1 MLGRKDY
8 TPDELDH
15 ARSTI
20 RVQLDAY
27 KKLGALATATDPVA
41 EAALQ
46 EFEPIFF
53 NNLTLVLDRFFV
65 DRLRLVT
72 GKDTNPLNEVEM
84 MCDSLMNNDGMLRG
98 NSVIAYLADLS
109 VLRIKLGE
117 RIRITEPDFERLS
130 AAFFAEVEKRFV
142 TA

>member
-109 VLRIKLGE
+109 VLHGDLRPE
-117 RIRITEPDFERLS
+117 EEPIEDFL
-130 AAFFAEVEKRFV
+130 AALHEWRGHKR
-142 TA
+142 AGPAA